1 MGRIPEDMVNQLR
14 EGSPIE
20 DVIGEFVSLRKTGS
34 TFKALCPFH
43 EEKTPSFNVN
53 PRMGIFKC
61 FGCGAGGDVI
71 RFLMQHEGMSF
82 RDALQNLANRQGVD
96 LSQFDEVGGGAPAP
110 SVREKIHEVNLF
122 AARYY
127 WTALRGPDG
136 SRAQSYL
143 KGRAISPEAEEA
155 FRIGYAPARWDALCA
170 AARGAGIS
178 PGDLLEAGLV
188 VQRED
193 GTGVYDRFRDRVMF
207 PIMNSEG
214 AIVGF
219 GGRSLPDS
227 DSRHATAKYLN
238 SSETAAFRKG
248 RLLYGFYQGRSAIR
262 EQKRALVTEGYFD
275 VIALWQSGF
284 EGAVA
289 PLGTA
294 LTADHLRALRAH
306 AEELVFVFDSDKAGQ
321 AASGR
326 AGDMAGRL
334 LGLAGAPDHL
344 VAGDVLRKDFIDRNG
359 MGAVRLRVVDLPKG
373 QDVDDLLQE
382 GGAEAFSRL
391 LEKAEGLLEH
401 TVRSAVGGI
410 APGAGQSEKLEGVR
424 NLLPVLGACHQ
435 SVRDQYFA
443 LLEDRLGIPYPT
455 LASSLKRML
464 DEEMRV
470 SAVRERRTP
479 DLLGKNVERPRQE
492 VDALRM
498 LLVRPDLA
506 ESFDV
511 TPSLFRDPVVREIV
525 GALRAASVEGRKL
538 HPATLAD
545 RLDDPSARAL
555 VMELAAEETEYDDLE
570 EEFSDYMR
578 SFEERLRKKREE
590 ELSKEIEFARR
601 HEGEDSPTVR
611 RLLEEKNALWR
622 ERQRI
627 AATR

>member
-1 MGRIPEDMVNQLR
+1 
-14 EGSPIE
+14 
-20 DVIGEFVSLRKTGS
+20 
-34 TFKALCPFH
+34 
-43 EEKTPSFNVN
+43 
-53 PRMGIFKC
+53 
-61 FGCGAGGDVI
+61 
-71 RFLMQHEGMSF
+71 
-82 RDALQNLANRQGVD
+82 
-96 LSQFDEVGGGAPAP
+96 
-110 SVREKIHEVNLF
+110 VNLF

-136 SRAQSYL
+136 NRAQSYL
-143 KGRAISPEAEEA
+143 RQRNISPEAEEA
-155 FRIGYAPARWDALCA
+155 FRIGYAPARWDALCG
-170 AARGAGIS
+170 AARQAGFS
-178 PGDLLEAGLV
+178 PQDLVEAGLV

-193 GTGVYDRFRDRVMF
+193 GSGIYDRFRDRVMF
-207 PIMNSEG
+207 PIMNTEG
-214 AIVGF
+214 ATVGF

-227 DSRHATAKYLN
+227 DSRHATAKYVN

-275 VIALWQSGF
+275 VIALWQNGF
-284 EGAVA
+284 QAAVA

-359 MGAVRLRVVDLPKG
+359 MGSIRLKVVDLPSG
-373 QDVDDLLQE
+373 QDVDDLLKE

-391 LEKAEGLLEH
+391 LEEAEGLLEH
-401 TVRSAVGGI
+401 TVRAAVDGI
-410 APGAGQSEKLEGVR
+410 APGAGQSEKLEAVR

-464 DEEMRV
+464 NEETRL

-479 DLLGKNVERPRQE
+479 NLLGTDVERPRVE

-511 TPSLFRDPVVREIV
+511 MPSLFRDPAVREVV
-525 GALRAASVEGRKL
+525 GALRAAAVEGRKL
-538 HPATLAD
+538 HVATLAD
-545 RLDDPSARAL
+545 ALEDASARAL
-555 VMELAAEETEYDDLE
+555 VLELAAEETEYDDLE
-570 EEFSDYMR
+570 EEFSDCLR
-578 SFEERLRKKREE
+578 RFEERLQKKREE
-590 ELSKEIEFARR
+590 EISREIEYVRL
-601 HEGEDSPTVR
+601 HEGEDSPTVQ
-611 RLLEEKNALWR
+611 RLLEEKKALWR

-627 AATR
+627 TAAR

>member
-14 EGSPIE
+14 EGTPIE

-61 FGCGAGGDVI
+61 FGCGAGGDAI

-82 RDALQNLANRQGVD
+82 REAIQNLANRQGVD
-96 LSQFDEVGGGAPAP
+96 LSPFEEAGGDAPAP
-110 SVREKIHEVNLF
+110 SVREKIHAVNLF

-127 WTALRGPDG
+127 WTALRGPEG
-136 SRAQSYL
+136 NRAKSYL
-143 KGRAISPEAEEA
+143 KQREIFPEAEEA
-155 FRIGYAPARWDALCA
+155 FRIGYAPARWDALCS
-170 AARGAGIS
+170 AARAEGFS
-178 PGDLLEAGLV
+178 PRDLLDAGLV
-188 VQRED
+188 VQREA

-227 DSRHATAKYLN
+227 ESRHATAKYVN

-248 RLLYGFYQGRSAIR
+248 RLLYGFYQGRGAIR

-284 EGAVA
+284 QGAVA

-294 LTADHLRALRAH
+294 LTADHLRSLRAH

-321 AASGR
+321 AASER

-344 VAGDVLRKDFIDRNG
+344 VAGDVLRKDFIDRDG
-359 MGAVRLRVVDLPKG
+359 MGSVRLKVVDLPKG
-373 QDVDDLLQE
+373 QDVDDLLRKD
-382 GGAEAFSRL
+382 GAEAFSRL

-401 TVRSAVGGI
+401 TVSAAVGGI
-410 APGAGQSEKLEGVR
+410 VPGAGQSEKLEAVR

-435 SVRDQYFA
+435 SVQDQYFA
-443 LLEDRLGIPYPT
+443 LLEGRLGIPYPT

-470 SAVRERRTP
+470 SAVRESRTP
-479 DLLGKNVERPRQE
+479 NLLGKDAQRPRPE
-492 VDALRM
+492 VDAVRM

-506 ESFDV
+506 ERFEV
-511 TPSLFRDPVVREIV
+511 TPSLFRDSAVREIV
-525 GALRAASVEGRKL
+525 GALRAAAVEGRKL

-545 RLDDPSARAL
+545 R
-555 VMELAAEETEYDDLE
+555 
-570 EEFSDYMR
+570 
-578 SFEERLRKKREE
+578 
-590 ELSKEIEFARR
+590 
-601 HEGEDSPTVR
+601 
-611 RLLEEKNALWR
+611 
-622 ERQRI
+622 
-627 AATR
+627 